1 MGKTLENAE
10 DENNDTDKAEEQA
23 SKVDPRK
30 LLALADTLK
39 TGDHLQ
45 VNAFQI
51 KEGATKPPK
60 RYTSGSMILAMEN
73 AGQLIEDEE
82 LRAQIKGSGI
92 GTSATRAE
100 IIKKL
105 IRIGYL
111 NLNSKTQVITPERFG
126 EMVYEVVA
134 MTVPALLNPKMT
146 ASWEKG
152 LDGITNGTVDMQD
165 YRTKLEDF
173 IRRETI
179 QIRDKDLT
187 QQLAAQISQFTG
199 KGARGLGARRK
210 LNAKCPVCGGDIVT
224 TPFGYGCD
232 RYQKDGSGCRF
243 VIGSVAG
250 RDLTDEEVIDL
261 LSKGRT
267 QVLSGFTAKNKKKF
281 QAALVLQKDED
292 GKINISFDF
301 SENQPQVLEG
311 VKCPDCGSPMEI
323 KAFGYGCTNFD
334 AANPESCHFAIGK
347 IADKELSVAQVTEL
361 LLNGRTSTIRG
372 FKSKSGKKFDA
383 CLVLDTDEHNKHT
396 VKFDFENVEAKK
408 IKDVVCP
415 LCGGEIVQTPF
426 GFGCANYNKEDE
438 NSCKFSIGKMA
449 GRDIPEAQIKELL
462 TNGRTGTIR
471 GFKSKTG
478 KKFDAR
484 IALSK
489 DPEGKVTG
497 LKFDFDDLEQPKLKD
512 AKCPLCG
519 GDIVKTPFGYGCA
532 NYNKDDVEHSCRFMI
547 GKIGGVKLN
556 DSQVRQ
562 LLATKKTDV
571 ITGFTSKTGKKFDA
585 PLKLN
590 TEGQIVFDFPDRP
603 QPVETSLTCPRCK
616 EHRLKKGQWY
626 YECECG
632 FRIGHTVA
640 QVSLSEEIMQ
650 QLFTEGRTRDKVT
663 GFVSKAGNSFDA
675 VLKYEDERIQFD
687 FDARPSSDQKDAA
700 APMPWTEEPAVPPT
714 SDNQPVEASG
724 EAFPVEFPPDDSS
737 EESMSFAD
745 EQSLFADSEEDGLP
759 WN

>member
-1 MGKTLENAE
+1 
-10 DENNDTDKAEEQA
+10 
-23 SKVDPRK
+23 
-30 LLALADTLK
+30 
-39 TGDHLQ
+39 
-45 VNAFQI
+45 
-51 KEGATKPPK
+51 
-60 RYTSGSMILAMEN
+60 
-73 AGQLIEDEE
+73 
-82 LRAQIKGSGI
+82 
-92 GTSATRAE
+92 
-100 IIKKL
+100 
-105 IRIGYL
+105 
-111 NLNSKTQVITPERFG
+111 
-126 EMVYEVVA
+126 
-134 MTVPALLNPKMT
+134 
-146 ASWEKG
+146 
-152 LDGITNGTVDMQD
+152 MQD

-323 KAFGYGCTNFD
+323 KAFGYGCMNFD

-640 QVSLSEEIMQ
+640 QVPLSEEIMH